1 MHKLLIISRSAS
13 LPFDIF
19 KQHSNNLKSCRL
31 LERLILKRL
40 YHCWVCF
47 FTLWFT
53 IVFSYVQKSKHKC
66 IDFRKEFREILIIV
80 MFWFLKLNL
89 LAVSMAK
96 VYLSTPQKS
105 AIIIVMKRNSK
116 LQRALNLGQVYW
128 KKKFMILSK
137 VISFL
142 KPERKSKRL
151 D

>member
-105 AIIIVMKRNSK
+105 AIIIIMKRNSK

-128 KKKFMILSK
+128 KKNSWFWAKLLVFSNQRGK
-137 VISFL
+137 ASA
-142 KPERKSKRL
+142 
-151 D
+151 